1 MVTFTTLAE
10 SKRAAPLSEQD
21 TPRIG
26 SATARATESE
36 RLRRAAQM
44 SLASRAATVG
54 CDAEVQL
61 TIPTVVVEAAGAA
74 TAAAAGVAARATGA
88 SSDAASSAPAAGAS
102 SRMVR
107 RGLRSG
113 QSSPRLA

>member
-26 SATARATESE
+26 SSTTRATESE

-44 SLASRAATVG
+44 SLASRAASAG
-54 CDAEVQL
+54 CDADVQL
-61 TIPTVVVEAAGAA
+61 TIPTVVVAAAGAVVAAAAGAA
-74 TAAAAGVAARATGA
+74 ARAAGAN
-88 SSDAASSAPAAGAS
+88 SDAASSAPAAGAS
-102 SRMVR
+102 SRAAR
-107 RGLRSG
+107 RRLR
-113 QSSPRLA
+113 

>member
-10 SKRAAPLSEQD
+10 SKDAAPLSEQD

-26 SATARATESE
+26 SSTTRATESE

-44 SLASRAATVG
+44 SLASRAASAG
-54 CDAEVQL
+54 CDADVQL
-61 TIPTVVVEAAGAA
+61 TIPTVVVAATGAAGAA
-74 TAAAAGVAARATGA
+74 ARAAGA
-88 SSDAASSAPAAGAS
+88 SSDAASRAPTAGAS

-107 RGLRSG
+107 RGFR
-113 QSSPRLA
+113 

>member
-1 MVTFTTLAE
+1 MRRARDASVAVRYRFWSRALRSSAPRMVTFTTLAE

-74 TAAAAGVAARATGA
+74 TAAAAGVAARA
-88 SSDAASSAPAAGAS
+88 AG
-102 SRMVR
+102 
-107 RGLRSG
+107 
-113 QSSPRLA
+113 